1 MPDQYVDKEVEKD
14 SEIASVVVTALATV
28 NKIWK
33 RQMELAHTNAVSDV
47 IAHLNQIQLLFSAQS

>member
-1 MPDQYVDKEVEKD
+1 MDKEVEKD

>member
-1 MPDQYVDKEVEKD
+1 MDKEVEKD

-33 RQMELAHTNAVSDV
+33 RQMELSHMNAVSDV
-47 IAHLNQIQLLFSAQS
+47 IAHLNQIQLLFSSKS